1 MKTQFVLFCV
11 ALLAAAIHPAFGQ
24 KIFSEGVIR
33 YDVYMNNETKPGGVY
48 LITVKSGNIRRE
60 LSMNNG
66 FSNITLFHFK
76 TGKTYSL
83 NLDHEAKYALEL
95 SPEELAQKN
104 SRFRNAA
111 IQSGEH
117 SKKMAGYSCLSADVT
132 YTDGEK
138 VAIFYTPDLLPQHES
153 FNSMFPGL
161 KGIALEYMVKSGQSM
176 NMKFVA
182 NLVDI
187 NVVDSQ
193 IFDIPK
199 DYKIVTKA
207 ELEKLK

>member
-1 MKTQFVLFCV
+1 MNIQSILLLFVLLGLSV
-11 ALLAAAIHPAFGQ
+11 QPTLAQ
-24 KIFSEGVIR
+24 KIFSEGTLR
-33 YDVYMNNETKPGGVY
+33 YNVYLNNETKPGGVY

-95 SPEELAQKN
+95 SAEELQQKN
-104 SRFRNAA
+104 SRFHAA
-111 IQSGEH
+111 VIRTIDH
-117 SKKMAGYSCLSADVT
+117 AHKIAGYSCQSAEVT
-132 YTDGEK
+132 YADGDR
-138 VAIFYTPDLLPQHES
+138 VNIFYTGDLLPQHDS

-161 KGIALEYMVKSGQSM
+161 KGIALEYAVKSGSNM

-182 NLVDI
+182 NMVDI
-187 NVVDSQ
+187 NVVDSR